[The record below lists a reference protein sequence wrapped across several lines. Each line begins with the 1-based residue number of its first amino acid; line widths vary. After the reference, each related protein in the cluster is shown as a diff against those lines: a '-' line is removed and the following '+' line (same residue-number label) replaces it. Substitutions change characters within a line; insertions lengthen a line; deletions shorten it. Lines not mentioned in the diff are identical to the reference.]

1 MRGGQINLPGRA
13 SGLSDRFGDCFPLA
27 ALGVAPLAALG
38 VAPLAALGV
47 APLAALGAGIRNIR
61 SFAYRSKTIG
71 DTR

>member
-38 VAPLAALGV
+38 VAPLAALG
-47 APLAALGAGIRNIR
+47 AGIRNIR